1 MCLNFNYLILDE
13 NMSPIPLERGRGG
26 PFGVLARGCGS
37 GNLTPLGRAHG
48 VYGRAAR
55 GGEHGCPGTKKI
67 MEQAV
72 PLGMEFQD
80 ELRWQEAR
88 MEKKK

>member
-1 MCLNFNYLILDE
+1 MEFTE
-13 NMSPIPLERGRGG
+13 EPQE
-26 PFGVLARGCGS
+26 
-37 GNLTPLGRAHG
+37 
-48 VYGRAAR
+48 AASTDAQ
-55 GGEHGCPGTKKI
+55 GQKKI